1 MQSMYNTKDSV
12 TIGNCNYRYVI
23 ISLCFAVFLTS
34 ELQAAKIFFKNNPD
48 KIVSTEKVTTFWHL
62 FIVFSITE

>member
-12 TIGNCNYRYVI
+12 TIGNCNYVI
-23 ISLCFAVFLTS
+23 ISLCYAVFLTS

-48 KIVSTEKVTTFWHL
+48 KIVSTEKVTSFWHL
-62 FIVFSITE
+62 SIVFSITE